1 MNKYITI
8 ILICISLTIPA
19 CKQSPQ
25 AGEASGKLEGLTR
38 IEGTFTGG
46 QGLPVVLEEMAV
58 REYIPI
64 DTVNCDAEGRFQIF
78 FKQEHAA
85 FYVLRTKSPGYI
97 TLLLEPEQKL
107 RISGSYDH
115 RDQYKVEGSNGSEQ
129 LLELD
134 AEHKRTLNEL
144 SRITRLSREYWDLPD
159 YPERKRKLDLEFDS
173 ITASFKSYSTDFIEQ
188 NQNSLSILIALYN
201 LYGQGLPVFD
211 PAEDFQ
217 SYHFVDS
224 VLQAAYPD
232 FEAVQLLHAQLLE
245 AKTVKQ
251 KKDQAYR
258 PVLGKIAPDFVSS
271 QADGSQIALSDFRG
285 NYVLL
290 SFWAG
295 WSIPSRDE
303 NQYLN
308 NAWELYKQLNFRILQ
323 VSFDNE
329 RRSWTEAIEE
339 DGLSW
344 DHVSDLR
351 RWESPVADLFQV
363 EKIPSN
369 YLIDPE
375 GRIIAQDL
383 FGRELINKLDNLYS
397 ND

>member
-1 MNKYITI
+1 MNKYII
-8 ILICISLTIPA
+8 SILIGISLSVPA
-19 CKQSPQ
+19 CKQQ
-25 AGEASGKLEGLTR
+25 RQIGEEIGKVDGLTR
-38 IEGTFTGG
+38 IEGTFKGG
-46 QGLPVVLEEMAV
+46 QGLPVVLEEMDV

-64 DTVNCDAEGRFQIF
+64 DTVNCDTEGRFQIL
-78 FKQEHAA
+78 FKQEHTA
-85 FYVLRTKSPGYI
+85 FYVLRTQNQGYI
-97 TLLLEPEQKL
+97 TLLLEPGQKL

-115 RDQYKVEGSNGSEQ
+115 SDPFKAEGSNGSEQ
-129 LLELD
+129 LLELA

-173 ITASFKSYSTDFIEQ
+173 ITASFKSYSTDFIEL

-211 PAEDFQ
+211 PDEDFQ

-224 VLQAAYPD
+224 VLQRAFPD
-232 FEAVQLLHAQLLE
+232 IEAVQLLHAQLLE

-258 PVLGKIAPDFVSS
+258 PALGKIAPDFVSS
-271 QADGSQIALSDFRG
+271 RPDGSQIALSDYRG

-303 NQYLN
+303 NKYLVD
-308 NAWELYKQLNFRILQ
+308 AWEQYKQLNFRILQ
-323 VSFDNE
+323 ISFDNE
-329 RRSWTEAIEE
+329 RRSWTEAIEL

-375 GRIIAQDL
+375 GRVIAQDL

-397 ND
+397 KD